1 MSSSSGPSLFNII
14 LLYFSLMGIGAI
26 AGYGGFYWL
35 FSERCSQLMDETKT
49 MHAISRQEFQKKYED
64 AIEGQRQ
71 CMSDATKGKQE
82 LSDVHGRF
90 EAQATLAE
98 RHQALLLKQEETL
111 LRLAETQTTQE
122 AASQTIASL
131 RYELRDTQ
139 TDLAETNRKLEEAL
153 FSMHSV
159 KMELTQS
166 LTAVEDLLEKRNQD
180 IEDMSRQL
188 DECDDLLP
196 VYRDEISLAQNYLRT
211 RHHQQCKME

>member
-1 MSSSSGPSLFNII
+1 MTSSPGPSLFNIV

-35 FSERCSQLMDETKT
+35 FSERCSQLMTETQT
-49 MHAISRQEFQKKYED
+49 RHAISRQEIQKKYED

-71 CMSDATKGKQE
+71 CMSDVNKRKLE
-82 LSDVHGRF
+82 LSEMHGRY

-111 LRLAETQTTQE
+111 LRLGEAQTTQE
-122 AASQTIASL
+122 AASQIIASL
-131 RYELRDTQ
+131 RDELRDTR
-139 TDLAETNRKLEEAL
+139 TALADANRKLEDAL
-153 FSMHSV
+153 LTSHSMEI
-159 KMELTQS
+159 ELRQS
-166 LTAVEDLLEKRNQD
+166 LQAVENLLEERNHD
-180 IEDMSRQL
+180 VEDMSRHL
-188 DECDDLLP
+188 DECDKLLP